1 LTLQELEIMTAIE
14 RLYRVAGRS
23 FYSITPEEAIVKACT
38 MPGRVVI
45 KTDSGYFVASH
56 LHTFDEEKSKSYN
69 SREFLQMLWDNPAS
83 NAELE
88 LSTRA
93 NFGPC
98 CDILI
103 KVTVSYQQIRD
114 IIKELSE

>member
-1 LTLQELEIMTAIE
+1 MTAIE

-23 FYSITPEEAIVKACT
+23 FIAITPEEAMIKACT
-38 MPGRVVI
+38 MPGRVII
-45 KTDSGYFVASH
+45 KTENGYFIDSH
-56 LHTFDEEKSKSYN
+56 LHTFDEDKHKSYN
-69 SREFLQMLWDNPAS
+69 SREFLQMLWDNPNS

-93 NFGPC
+93 NFGPS
-98 CDILI
+98 CDILM
-103 KVTVSYQQIRD
+103 KVTVTYSQIRQ